1 MDALRRPKN
10 SNTFGLSIHRMFRRY
25 KPYLW
30 IMLITLLLRV
40 LWAVAVPVIPLSDS
54 NAYDTFAQNL
64 ANGQGYGWNS
74 QSPTAYWPVGTSF
87 IYSLFYRVFGH
98 TYLPIIIFNLVLAVV
113 ITGLAMHLAE
123 TWFNRRVA
131 LLTGLLLTLW
141 PSQIQFTTVLASE
154 LPFTALVLVAV
165 VVWLNKRTNLW
176 LRSMF
181 AGVALA
187 AASYVRPT
195 ALLIPILLL
204 FFRWISTREIL
215 KTLKATLVMF
225 AVMALL
231 IAPWSIRNTI
241 VFGEFVPIATN
252 GGANLWMGNNPNSTG
267 AYMALPP
274 ETLQM
279 NEARRDRY
287 LKSLAKAHIKEKPLL
302 FVRRVLT
309 RLVDTH
315 SRESIAIA
323 WNEQGLVTRYGTSL
337 LFPLKAINQIY
348 WLSVL
353 GLALSGIVLLG
364 KQQGWFIMITHPT
377 VVLWGY
383 FAAIHAVIVAQDR
396 YHFPSI
402 PMIAILAAFT
412 LVSLLDRKSSHSN
425 VKH

>member
-1 MDALRRPKN
+1 MDALRRTKN
-10 SNTFGLSIHRMFRRY
+10 SNTFLLSIHRMFRHY

-98 TYLPIIIFNLVLAVV
+98 TYLPIVIFNLVLAVV

-204 FFRWISTREIL
+204 LFRWISTREIL

-231 IAPWSIRNTI
+231 IAPWSIRNT
-241 VFGEFVPIATN
+241 
-252 GGANLWMGNNPNSTG
+252 L
-267 AYMALPP
+267 
-274 ETLQM
+274 
-279 NEARRDRY
+279 
-287 LKSLAKAHIKEKPLL
+287 
-302 FVRRVLT
+302 
-309 RLVDTH
+309 
-315 SRESIAIA
+315 
-323 WNEQGLVTRYGTSL
+323 
-337 LFPLKAINQIY
+337 
-348 WLSVL
+348 
-353 GLALSGIVLLG
+353 
-364 KQQGWFIMITHPT
+364 
-377 VVLWGY
+377 
-383 FAAIHAVIVAQDR
+383 
-396 YHFPSI
+396 
-402 PMIAILAAFT
+402 
-412 LVSLLDRKSSHSN
+412 
-425 VKH
+425 